1 MYTERGTE
9 RKSVTNNHQACLDH
23 SHIVQWLMY
32 TIEKMIV
39 IFFHT
44 EHLFVDNVVAV
55 IIINI
60 IERAVYVFVY
70 VYKKHFPKCYFQN

>member
-1 MYTERGTE
+1 
-9 RKSVTNNHQACLDH
+9 
-23 SHIVQWLMY
+23 MY

-39 IFFHT
+39 IFFFHT

-70 VYKKHFPKCYFQN
+70 VYKKHFAKCYFQN